1 MKMEF
6 PQKKIYLV
14 RHGETEWTLSGQ
26 HTGFSDIPL
35 TANGEKQAEKIGKK
49 LRGHTFGSILTSPLQ
64 RAERTCAIA
73 GFSKAAKPDRDLVE
87 WNYGDFEGLT
97 SQEIRKTHPHW
108 TIFSD
113 GAPRGESVTDVGDR
127 ADRVLAKIQP
137 LQGDVVLFS
146 HGHFLR
152 VLAARW
158 LQLSPQEGRLFAL
171 DPGSISILGFE
182 KGLPVLFLWNE
193 ANT

>member
-1 MKMEF
+1 MKMGF
-6 PQKKIYLV
+6 QQKKIYLV

-35 TANGEKQAEKIGKK
+35 TANGEKQAEKIGKR
-49 LRGHTFGSILTSPLQ
+49 LRGHPFASILTSPLQ
-64 RAERTCAIA
+64 RAEQTCAIA
-73 GFSKAAKPDRDLVE
+73 GFSQAKRDPDLVE

-97 SQEIRKTHPHW
+97 SQEIWKIHPHW
-108 TIFSD
+108 AIFSD
-113 GAPRGESVTDVGDR
+113 GALHGESVAEVSDR

-137 LQGDVVLFS
+137 LQGDIALFS

-152 VLAARW
+152 ALAARW
-158 LQLSPQEGRLFAL
+158 LRLSVHEGRLFAL

-182 KGLPVLFLWNE
+182 KNLPVLHLWNDIG
-193 ANT
+193 A